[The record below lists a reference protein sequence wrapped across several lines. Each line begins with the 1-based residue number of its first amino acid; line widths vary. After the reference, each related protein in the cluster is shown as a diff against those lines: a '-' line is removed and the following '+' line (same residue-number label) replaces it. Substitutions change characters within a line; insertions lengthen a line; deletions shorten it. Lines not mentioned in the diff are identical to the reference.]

1 MEIDKMNKIFEI
13 KTLAECAGL
22 RVDYKYIFDEDIN
35 DKNKNK
41 KVIIGRVK
49 DKEYLYFA
57 YTLDYIKDEIRYF
70 INQNEDEKA
79 LLKFCKEKKLI

>member
-1 MEIDKMNKIFEI
+1 MNKIFEV

-22 RVDYKYIFDEDIN
+22 RVDYKYIFEEDIN

-41 KVIIGRVK
+41 KVVIGRVK

-57 YTLDYIKDEIRYF
+57 YTLDYIKDEISHF
-70 INQNEDEKA
+70 IFTNADEED
-79 LLKFCKEKKLI
+79 LLDFCREKKLI

>member
-1 MEIDKMNKIFEI
+1 MKISMI
-13 KTLAECAGL
+13 RT
-22 RVDYKYIFDEDIN
+22 RT
-35 DKNKNK
+35 K
-41 KVIIGRVK
+41 KVIIGKVK

-79 LLKFCKEKKLI
+79 LLKFYKEKKLI